1 MEKTGARVLFS
12 GLVNQTV
19 ESNANEKLKKKVLR
33 YLLSTI
39 NEISK
44 LKPKLIIKYS
54 IKKIIKT
61 LIQILQ

>member
-1 MEKTGARVLFS
+1 
-12 GLVNQTV
+12 VNQIV
-19 ESNANEKLKKKVLR
+19 ESNAIEKLKKKALR

-44 LKPKLIIKYS
+44 LIPKLTAKYTT
-54 IKKIIKT
+54 KKIIKT